1 MINVC
6 SYCTD
11 LLQLSEPT
19 VLIMNWDLE
28 IITRRQPSRQLYIV
42 MTKYAEQRGREERT
56 LCHLVSVQ
64 LRGMVISMFI
74 SVLFSLFTVTIVF
87 LLQWIF
93 FFNSILF
100 LRVSILIKA
109 LLPSAVKEIAHPDL
123 ACSYWS
129 HCCMLNGLMWPY
141 NHI

>member
-6 SYCTD
+6 SYCTG

-19 VLIMNWDLE
+19 VLIMSWDLE

-42 MTKYAEQRGREERT
+42 MTKYAEQCRREERT

-74 SVLFSLFTVTIVF
+74 SMLFTVTIVF

-93 FFNSILF
+93 FYSILF

-109 LLPSAVKEIAHPDL
+109 LLPSAVKEIAHPNL
-123 ACSYWS
+123 TC
-129 HCCMLNGLMWPY
+129 
-141 NHI
+141 